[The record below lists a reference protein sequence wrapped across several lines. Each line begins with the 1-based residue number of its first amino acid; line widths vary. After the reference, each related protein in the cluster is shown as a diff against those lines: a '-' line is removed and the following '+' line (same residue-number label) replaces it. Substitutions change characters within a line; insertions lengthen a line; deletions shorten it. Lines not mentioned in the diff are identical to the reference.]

1 MMLEDMH
8 HNMHTN
14 LIPSSAL
21 GLEMMMKKSR
31 MGKSMMRKSMMK
43 NSMKKFTPC
52 SGKNFI
58 PCVRPVEEPPLGT
71 RGWNFSTCTRN
82 EFLTSIFPSNHHYKT
97 TTTPSNTKFPAEK
110 GITLLCIWS
119 QQQHQKIPTYTYYY
133 SYLTIYYLPQL
144 CNFTKILLEKLI
156 NFYYYFF

>member
-1 MMLEDMH
+1 MLEDMH

-97 TTTPSNTKFPAEK
+97 TYYS
-110 GITLLCIWS
+110 I
-119 QQQHQKIPTYTYYY
+119 QHKIPCWERNHFIMHMVSTTTTSKNPYLYLLLFI
-133 SYLTIYYLPQL
+133 SYHILPTPVVQFHK
-144 CNFTKILLEKLI
+144 NFVGKM
-156 NFYYYFF
+156 N

>member
-1 MMLEDMH
+1 MSLMLEDNMHH
-8 HNMHTN
+8 HNMHKN
-14 LIPSSAL
+14 LIPSSGKL

-71 RGWNFSTCTRN
+71 RGWNF
-82 EFLTSIFPSNHHYKT
+82 
-97 TTTPSNTKFPAEK
+97 
-110 GITLLCIWS
+110 
-119 QQQHQKIPTYTYYY
+119 
-133 SYLTIYYLPQL
+133 
-144 CNFTKILLEKLI
+144 
-156 NFYYYFF
+156 